1 MSRVRSWAGVAA
13 LLVAAGCSSDSPT
26 PEEGGAGAMA
36 HIHGIG
42 VDPADG
48 SLYAATHTGLF
59 RIEGQKASRIADRW
73 QDTMAFTVAGPRHF
87 LASGH
92 PGAGDDRPP
101 HLGLIESN
109 NAGKT
114 WSAIA
119 LEGRADF
126 HALDLVGSTL
136 YGYDSQ
142 SGQLMSTKNR
152 RVFRPISPVA
162 SADIAA
168 DPRDNGVILAT
179 TETGL
184 VAVNADSGK
193 RTPMDA
199 PALIFIDWPKPNLL
213 VGLDQEGTVHVSADL
228 GRSWKARGK
237 SPGRPAALEVT
248 EKGWYAAS
256 ELGLFRSAD
265 RGATWT
271 PLGPRMQASN

>member
-1 MSRVRSWAGVAA
+1 
-13 LLVAAGCSSDSPT
+13 
-26 PEEGGAGAMA
+26 MA

-48 SLYAATHTGLF
+48 TLYAATHTGLF

-87 LASGH
+87 VASGH

-101 HLGLIESN
+101 HLGLIESK

-114 WSAIA
+114 WSALA

-126 HALDLVGSTL
+126 HSLDLVGSTL

-142 SGQLMSTKNR
+142 SGQLMITKDR
-152 RVFRPISPVA
+152 RTFRPIGQIA
-162 SADIAA
+162 LADIAA
-168 DPRDNGVILAT
+168 DPRDNDVVLAA

-184 VAVNADSGK
+184 VAVDAETGKTTSVNAP
-193 RTPMDA
+193 R
-199 PALIFIDWPKPNLL
+199 LIFIDWPKADLL
-213 VGLDQEGTVHVSADL
+213 VGIDEEGTVHVSADS

-237 SPGRPAALEVT
+237 LPGSPAALEVT
-248 EKGWYAAS
+248 ERRWYAAS
-256 ELGLFRSAD
+256 DQGLFRSVD
-265 RGATWT
+265 RGATWR
-271 PLGPRMQASN
+271 PVGPRMQASN